1 MIGTRKK
8 IKNDTP
14 IIGPYNVNS
23 EGSSD
28 MYYKGANML
37 HTIRQ
42 LVNDDE
48 KWRSILRGLNQAF
61 YHQTVT
67 TAQIENYMS
76 NQSGLDLSKVF
87 DQYLRSTTI
96 PVLEYK
102 IAGKK
107 LNYRYTDVVD
117 GFNMPLKASVGKKE
131 LSLTPTENWTSQ
143 NITGD
148 LSSFKVLRDY
158 YVHVRKL

>member
-1 MIGTRKK
+1 M
-8 IKNDTP
+8 
-14 IIGPYNVNS
+14 NS

-42 LVNDDE
+42 LVHDDE
-48 KWRSILRGLNQAF
+48 KWRSILRGLNREF

-67 TAQIENYMS
+67 TAQIENYIS
-76 NQSGLDLSKVF
+76 HQSGLDLSKVF
-87 DQYLRSTTI
+87 DQYLRSTAI

-107 LNYRYTDVVD
+107 LSYRYADVVE
-117 GFNMPLKASVGKKE
+117 GFNMPLKASVGEKE
-131 LSLTPTENWTSQ
+131 LSLKPTENWASQ
-143 NITGD
+143 NIPGD
-148 LSSFKVLRDY
+148 LSAFKVSRDY
-158 YVHVRKL
+158 YIELRKL